1 MRQGTP
7 LLLGMGC
14 SWTHVYTDLFITA
27 ASNHLCYFHH
37 PTIRASNHECCFRK
51 RQAQQFQFLPV
62 HMCSYTRGLSKSPE
76 QNKDLK
82 VIQHSLCTRNQTRLI
97 AQGRHLSGTSCH
109 CFLWLLL
116 MDLFYSKFSS
126 WLAHFLL
133 NYLTLNW
140 IFCSFW
146 REFLVWTH
154 LSNLSLL

>member
-14 SWTHVYTDLFITA
+14 SWTHTFI
-27 ASNHLCYFHH
+27 L
-37 PTIRASNHECCFRK
+37 
-51 RQAQQFQFLPV
+51 
-62 HMCSYTRGLSKSPE
+62 MCSLQQPPIAFATSTIPPSEPQIMNAVFASGKPNNFNFFQSICALTHVDWAKALNRIRTWKSFNTVYALE
-76 QNKDLK
+76 TK
-82 VIQHSLCTRNQTRLI
+82 LI
-97 AQGRHLSGTSCH
+97 AQGCHLSGTSFH

-146 REFLVWTH
+146 REFLVWIH

>member
-1 MRQGTP
+1 MVPTVTNEWGKRTRFLRIAFTAVEVTIHVNEKAVSRNAPGHTTTAGYGLQ
-7 LLLGMGC
+7 LN
-14 SWTHVYTDLFITA
+14 SHVYTDLFITA

-37 PTIRASNHECCFRK
+37 PTIRASNHECCFCK

-109 CFLWLLL
+109 CFL
-116 MDLFYSKFSS
+116 
-126 WLAHFLL
+126 
-133 NYLTLNW
+133 
-140 IFCSFW
+140 
-146 REFLVWTH
+146 
-154 LSNLSLL
+154 